1 MADVQTSLRRRGTV
15 MRIAG
20 GVLALLFAT
29 VGVALALVAIA
40 IGALNIAPIRV
51 ALLEAGLRQLD
62 TGDTV
67 IRIDDI
73 GGEWPRRLTLE
84 GVSIADG
91 DGEWLTLTRA
101 ALEWNPNALWRGDV
115 RVTTLE
121 TEGLSLARLPGGD
134 ETTDT
139 SGDYTLPS
147 LPVDIHLDHFAAR
160 DTQIGRSVIG
170 EEISFNAEGD
180 VIYSSSRMKLTLD
193 AARSDGKTGE
203 VKAALDYLTGPQ
215 RGTLALD
222 LRDGTPGQRGIAAR
236 LVDLD
241 GLSAL
246 TLSAKGE
253 MRDGLMTGALSLDGG
268 RALRAHATTHGGWK
282 RGTSLA
288 VKLEAG
294 GAIVAEQ
301 LAFADDADE
310 ISLAARLTPKRRGAY
325 QLDIDALEA
334 GPLAL
339 TGAAMIAPQRL
350 GGWNLESEGSLSG
363 ADRIAGIEADTF
375 LKEVRW
381 RAVGSANAALD
392 AFNIAEARLMTEA
405 GDLHFSGNAA
415 TGENGLILSG
425 DGAADITDLRPVS
438 ALAGQSLQGTA
449 ELSFSGVS
457 FARGRGLADI
467 TIETSAIDT
476 DSAGLDA
483 LLAQGLAGAARI
495 GFGGG
500 TTVSVTELS
509 LQAGRQL
516 DVTGAFSL
524 ADSGTLRGDARVSM
538 TDLGAILGDTARGA
552 LSAEASVSGAIEKPS
567 LTLDATLSDGALGG
581 FDARQA
587 SFTAR
592 LQEGKGPLAF
602 RLSGRDGTATLDTAL
617 TLPGDGSARF
627 DEIAANLFGAR
638 LDGAIAVSPDG
649 LAEGNLS
656 ADRMNLTPIGALA
669 GLAMEGRANLDI
681 TLEARGGKQDAAI
694 AFSSRRIDIELT
706 APTSLDRVALNATLT
721 DLAGDGAVEAVFTAD
736 SGGSGN
742 TRFTEIE
749 ASATGP
755 LDRIEISARVAGER
769 LSLNTETMSLSLE
782 ALLEPSL
789 LTVST
794 LDARTG
800 SATATLGAPV
810 KVELGGGLT
819 RLRNLD
825 MRFDSEDG
833 AGSLTGDMTLRPRAA
848 TIAVAIADMPL
859 MILSP
864 LLPFEVLGGTLSGS
878 LALDSGQENATAS
891 FRFSKAMLAEAGFEA
906 QPAFDATFDAEWA
919 RRRLSLRAEA
929 HGASETPFRLTAALP
944 LIRDPQGAFPILPE
958 RGPVEAQ
965 LTWDGPAASLMALAD
980 TPGQRLTGDADVA
993 LSAEGD
999 ISAPLVSGHVR
1010 LRNGTFENFSTGTL
1024 LSNLTVDIEG
1034 ARSETL
1040 SFRMSAS
1047 DGGAG
1052 RLTGE
1057 GTVSLAA
1064 DTSPAVDIHTRF
1076 DDMHVVTRRDLVLAV
1091 EGDLSLTGTVLPPDT
1106 ENPLKLEGTLTT
1118 TEARYLI
1125 PKQLPGGV
1133 SHIDVIIV
1141 QGPDDADAV
1150 DEPAAEAP
1158 LPLALDV
1165 TLAIGNPP
1173 ARVAGR
1179 GVDSLWVGS
1188 VRVTGLA
1195 EDPVVRGT
1203 IRSERGTLDFAGKTF
1218 ILSHGVVTF
1227 AGEQPIDPALDIA
1240 LDYER
1245 NGFSATVALGGRGSS
1260 PKINLSSSPSLPRD
1274 EIISRILFEKGVGE
1288 LTAFEAAQLAN
1299 TAAELSGGGIGGFGL
1314 LSGVQN
1320 SLGLD
1325 VLRVDQGSSGGATVS
1340 AGKYLREGVYVGVEQ
1355 GALASDSGVT
1365 VEIDITDNI
1374 SVQTKVGND
1383 ASSDVGVNWKW
1394 DY

>member
-1 MADVQTSLRRRGTV
+1 MADGQTSLRRRGAL

-20 GVLALLFAT
+20 GAMALLFAMI
-29 VGVALALVAIA
+29 GVILGLVAIA
-40 IGALNIAPIRV
+40 IGALNIAPICI

-62 TGDTV
+62 TGETV

-101 ALEWNPNALWRGDV
+101 VLEWDPNALWRGDV

-121 TEGLSLARLPGGD
+121 TDGFSLARLPGGD
-134 ETTDT
+134 ETADT
-139 SGDYTLPS
+139 SGRFTLPA
-147 LPVDIHLDHFAAR
+147 LPVDIHLDHFAFR
-160 DTQIGRSVIG
+160 DTQVGRPVIG
-170 EEISFNAEGD
+170 EEITLKAEGD
-180 VIYSSSRMKLTLD
+180 AIYASGRMKLTLD
-193 AARSDGKTGE
+193 AARSDGKLGE
-203 VKAALDYLTGPQ
+203 VKAALDYLTGPR

-236 LVDLD
+236 LLALD

-246 TLSAKGE
+246 SVSAKGE

-268 RALRAHATTHGGWK
+268 RALRASATAHGGIK

-288 VKLEAG
+288 VKLDAG
-294 GAIVAEQ
+294 GTLVAEQ
-301 LAFADDADE
+301 LAFAGNADE
-310 ISLAARLTPKRRGAY
+310 VQLEAKLTPQRRGAY
-325 QLDIDALEA
+325 QLDIDTLEA

-339 TGAAMIAPQRL
+339 SGAASIAPQRL
-350 GGWNLESEGSLSG
+350 GGWNLESEGRLSG
-363 ADRIAGIEADTF
+363 ADRIAGLEADTF
-375 LKEVRW
+375 LKEIRW
-381 RAVGSANAALD
+381 RAVGSANTALD
-392 AFNIAEARLMTEA
+392 AFNIAEARIVTDA
-405 GDLHFSGNAA
+405 GEVHFSGNAA
-415 TGENGLILSG
+415 TGENGFILSG
-425 DGAADITDLRPVS
+425 DGEADITDLRPV
-438 ALAGQSLQGTA
+438 AELAGQSLQGTA
-449 ELSFSGVS
+449 KLTFSGVS

-467 TIETSAIDT
+467 TLETSAIDA
-476 DSAGLDA
+476 DSAELDA
-483 LLAQGLAGAARI
+483 LLAPGLTGEARI

-500 TTVSVTELS
+500 TTISVTELS
-509 LQAGRQL
+509 LQAGKRL

-524 ADSGTLRGDARVSM
+524 SDSGTMRGDTRISM
-538 TDLGAILGDTARGA
+538 ADLGAVLGDTARGA

-587 SFTAR
+587 IFTAR

-602 RLSGRDGTATLDTAL
+602 RLSGRDGTATLDTAV
-617 TLPGDGSARF
+617 TLPGDGGARF

-638 LDGAIAVSPDG
+638 LEGAVAISPEG
-649 LAEGNLS
+649 LAEGNL
-656 ADRMNLTPIGALA
+656 AGNRMDLTPIGTLV
-669 GLAMEGRANLDI
+669 GLAMEGRANLGI
-681 TLEARGGKQDAAI
+681 TLDATGGKQNAAI
-694 AFSSRRIDIELT
+694 EFSSRRINVELT
-706 APTSLDRVALNATLT
+706 APTSLDRVTLNATLT
-721 DLAGDGAVEAVFTAD
+721 DLMGNGAIDAAFAAD

-742 TRFTEIE
+742 TRFTEIR

-755 LDRIEISARVAGER
+755 LERITISASIEGER
-769 LSLNTETMSLSLE
+769 LSLNTETMSLSLD
-782 ALLEPSL
+782 ALMEPSL

-810 KVELGGGLT
+810 KVELGDGPT

-825 MRFDSEDG
+825 MRFDGEDG
-833 AGSLTGDMTLRPRAA
+833 AGSLTGDMTLRSRAA
-848 TIAVAIADMPL
+848 NIAVTITDAPL

-864 LLPFEVLGGTLSGS
+864 LLPFEVLGGTLSGN
-878 LALDSGQENATAS
+878 LELDSGRENATAS
-891 FRFSKAMLAEAGFEA
+891 LRFSNAMLAEAGFEA
-906 QPAFDATFDAEWA
+906 QPAFNATFDAKWA
-919 RRRLSLRAEA
+919 GRRLSLRAEA
-929 HGASETPFRLTAALP
+929 HGASDTPFLLTAALP

-958 RGPVEAQ
+958 RGPVEAR
-965 LTWDGPAASLMALAD
+965 LTWDGPAASLMALVD
-980 TPGQRLTGDADVA
+980 MPGQRLTGDANVA
-993 LSAEGD
+993 VSAEGD
-999 ISAPLVSGHVR
+999 ISAPLVAGHAR

-1024 LSNLTVDIEG
+1024 LRNLTVDIEG
-1034 ARSETL
+1034 ARSETV

-1064 DTSPAVDIHTRF
+1064 DASPALDIHTRF
-1076 DDMHVVTRRDLVLAV
+1076 DNMHVITRRDLVLAV
-1091 EGDLSLTGTVLPPDT
+1091 EGDLSLTGATLPPDT
-1106 ENPLKLEGTLTT
+1106 DNPLNLEGTLTT

-1133 SHIDVIIV
+1133 SHIDVVIV
-1141 QGPDDADAV
+1141 QGSDEADAA
-1150 DEPAAEAP
+1150 DEPAEQTP

-1188 VRVTGLA
+1188 VKVTGLA

-1218 ILSHGVVTF
+1218 TLSRGVVTF
-1227 AGEQPIDPALDIA
+1227 AGERPIDPALDIA

-1245 NGFSATVALGGRGSS
+1245 NGFPATVSLSGRGAA
-1260 PKINLSSSPSLPRD
+1260 PRINLSSSPSLPRD

-1299 TAAELSGGGIGGFGL
+1299 TAAELSGGGIGGFGI